1 MKQELVLA
9 FNELLEDKQLPKDI
23 ILQALRE
30 AMVHA
35 YKKSIGNATQGQEV
49 IADINLEKGEMHI
62 FVEKE
67 ITEDVQNDST
77 EILIEEARKIKADA
91 VLGDTIMVEITST
104 PKDFGR
110 VAATTARQRMAE
122 KIREAEHKAQID
134 YYKKQLGEI
143 VGGVV
148 QAISPVGLTIGLEL
162 KAEGTMQRKDI
173 IPHERVK
180 IHDRVRALVIEVNET
195 PKGPQILLSRTHKD
209 FLRRLLE
216 NEVPEIFHG
225 VVEIRAI
232 AREPGQRAKV
242 AVSAAQQGIDPVGAC
257 VGQRGVRIQNIV
269 SELHNEKID
278 VVEYDPDPT
287 GFIAKAI
294 RPARVSGVYLGETA
308 EGGRSALV
316 VVPEDQLSLAIGRD
330 GQNARLAAKLTNWRI
345 DIKSLSEAVSDW
357 LNILSKDSELKK
369 KMQLDAEFISQVEE
383 ITARKAEGRAITA
396 EEYSVLAQFVD
407 RLERKIISQNQA
419 VKVERQK
426 KQEEILLSIP
436 AGAYQMPLADCNLP
450 AKLIESLTAAGYTN
464 AGDLAI
470 DIKNNSDK
478 ISSLPG
484 IGPKTL
490 EKLQAFAEK
499 LPETAPQPAAEPVV
513 ETPLPSSAE
522 DTLSFEPE
530 VEATPQPT
538 SEKDEQPTP
547 EAAPISGEPMKELS
561 FDEMFKAAALKVA
574 KSSEDEEEEGA
585 VEDKDKKKKK
595 KKSKSRIITYD
606 PDLDMT
612 IVQKKHKTDGEEW
625 DAS

>member
-9 FNELLEDKQLPKDI
+9 FNELLDDKQLPKDI

-49 IADINLEKGEMHI
+49 TAEINLEKGEMHI

-77 EILIEEARKIKADA
+77 EIVIEEARKIKEDA

-148 QAISPVGLTIGLEL
+148 QAISPIGLTIGLEL

-173 IPHERVK
+173 IPRERVK

-242 AVSAAQQGIDPVGAC
+242 AVSASQQGIDPVGAC

-316 VVPEDQLSLAIGRD
+316 VVTEDQLSLAIGRD

-345 DIKSLSEAVSDW
+345 DIKSLGEAVSDW
-357 LNILSKDSELKK
+357 LNILSKDGALKE
-369 KMQLDAEFISQVEE
+369 KMQLDAEFINQVEE

-396 EEYSVLAQFVD
+396 EEYSVLSQFVD
-407 RLERKIISQNQA
+407 RLERKIITQNQA
-419 VKVERQK
+419 VKVARQK

-436 AGAYQMPLADCNLP
+436 AGAYKMPLADCALP
-450 AKLIESLTAAGYTN
+450 AKLIESLAAAGYTN

-470 DIKNNSDK
+470 DIKNGSEK
-478 ISSLPG
+478 ITGLAG

-490 EKLQAFAEK
+490 EKLQAFADS
-499 LPETAPQPAAEPVV
+499 LPEVAPNLEAEPSVAPVLETAVEKAAADSPEAEEKQATTAETPEQPRLEPAEAAAEP
-513 ETPLPSSAE
+513 
-522 DTLSFEPE
+522 
-530 VEATPQPT
+530 
-538 SEKDEQPTP
+538 
-547 EAAPISGEPMKELS
+547 GKELS
-561 FDEMFKAAALKVA
+561 FDEMFKAETLKVVQP
-574 KSSEDEEEEGA
+574 SEEEEEEGA
-585 VEDKDKKKKK
+585 VDDKEKKKKD
-595 KKSKSRIITYD
+595 KKSKSRVITYD

-612 IVQKKHKTDGEEW
+612 IMHKKHKTGEDEW
-625 DAS
+625 EA

>member
-23 ILQALRE
+23 ILEALQE

-35 YKKSIGNATQGQEV
+35 YKKSVGNATQGQEV
-49 IADINLEKGEMHI
+49 TAEISLEKGEMHI
-62 FVEKE
+62 YVEKE
-67 ITEDVQNDST
+67 VTEDVQNENT
-77 EILIEEARKIKADA
+77 EILLDEARKIKPDV

-143 VGGVV
+143 VSGVV
-148 QAISPVGLTIGLEL
+148 QAISPIGLTIGLEL

-180 IHDRVRALVIEVNET
+180 IHDRIRALVIEVSDT

-225 VVEIRAI
+225 IVEIRAI

-287 GFIAKAI
+287 VFIAKAI
-294 RPARVSGVYLGETA
+294 RPARVSGVYLNETV

-345 DIKSLSEAVSDW
+345 DIKSLGEAVSDW
-357 LNILSKDSELKK
+357 LNALSKDNELKE
-369 KMQLDAEFISQVEE
+369 KMQLEPELIDQVEE

-396 EEYSVLAQFVD
+396 EEYSVLAHFVD
-407 RLERKIISQNQA
+407 RLERKVISQNQA
-419 VKVERQK
+419 IRMARQK

-436 AGAYQMPLADCNLP
+436 AGAYQMTLADCNLP
-450 AKLIESLTAAGYTN
+450 AKLVETLTAAGYTN
-464 AGDLAI
+464 AGELAI
-470 DIKNNSDK
+470 DIKNNSEK

-490 EKLQAFAEK
+490 EKLQTFADSLSEIVTK
-499 LPETAPQPAAEPVV
+499 VEPAAEPQPVMPAP
-513 ETPLPSSAE
+513 EE
-522 DTLSFEPE
+522 QRIFEPE
-530 VEATPQPT
+530 PEKAPQVIQEPGMEKPGEIPGPA
-538 SEKDEQPTP
+538 SEP
-547 EAAPISGEPMKELS
+547 EKELS
-561 FDEMFKAAALKVA
+561 FDEMFKSETLKVIQP
-574 KSSEDEEEEGA
+574 SEDEEEEGLA
-585 VEDKDKKKKK
+585 VDEKKKKK

-612 IVQKKHKTDGEEW
+612 IMHKKHKTDEDEW
-625 DAS
+625 DA

>member
-9 FNELLEDKQLPKDI
+9 FNELLEDKQLPKDL
-23 ILQALRE
+23 ILQALQE

-49 IADINLEKGEMHI
+49 TAEINLEKGEMHI

-77 EILIEEARKIKADA
+77 EIILADALKIKPDG
-91 VLGDTIMVEITST
+91 VLGDTIMVEIEST

-110 VAATTARQRMAE
+110 VAAQTARQRMAE
-122 KIREAEHKAQID
+122 KIREAEHRAQIE

-143 VGGVV
+143 ISGVV
-148 QAISPVGLTIGLEL
+148 QAISPIGLTIGLEL
-162 KAEGTMQRKDI
+162 KAEGSMQRKDV
-173 IPHERVK
+173 IPRERVK
-180 IHDRVRALVIEVNET
+180 IHDRVRALVIEVNES

-242 AVSAAQQGIDPVGAC
+242 AVSASQQGIDPVGAC

-278 VVEYDPDPT
+278 VVEYDPDPA

-294 RPARVSGVYLGETA
+294 RPARVSGVYLGETT
-308 EGGRSALV
+308 EGGKTALV

-345 DIKSLSEAVSDW
+345 DIKSLGEAVSDW
-357 LNILSKDSELKK
+357 LTAISKNAALKE
-369 KMQLDAEFISQVEE
+369 KMAVEPEFIAQVEE
-383 ITARKAEGRAITA
+383 ITARKAEGRSITA

-407 RLERKIISQNQA
+407 RMERKIISQNQA
-419 VKVERQK
+419 VKVARQK

-436 AGAYQMPLADCNLP
+436 SAAYQMPLADCNLP
-450 AKLIESLTAAGYTN
+450 AKILVTLEGAGYTN

-470 DIKNNSDK
+470 DIKNGSEK
-478 ISSLPG
+478 ITTLPG
-484 IGPKTL
+484 IGPKTM
-490 EKLQAFAEK
+490 EKLLAFVEK
-499 LPETAPQPAAEPVV
+499 LPEIVAQIIPEPVVEESIPTVIDDTEIIEPVV
-513 ETPLPSSAE
+513 ET
-522 DTLSFEPE
+522 TTEPVLE
-530 VEATPQPT
+530 IAQEPNSETEAPPAVLT
-538 SEKDEQPTP
+538 
-547 EAAPISGEPMKELS
+547 KELS
-561 FDEMFKAAALKVA
+561 FDEMFKTDALKVTTPA
-574 KSSEDEEEEGA
+574 EDEEEEGES
-585 VEDKDKKKKK
+585 EDKDKKKKK
-595 KKSKSRIITYD
+595 KKSKSRVITYD
-606 PDLDMT
+606 PDLDIT
-612 IVQKKHKTDGEEW
+612 IVHKKHKTDNEEW
-625 DAS
+625 EA

>member
-23 ILQALRE
+23 ILQALQE

-49 IADINLEKGEMHI
+49 TAEINLEKGEMHI

-67 ITEDVQNDST
+67 IAEDVQNDST
-77 EILIEEARKIKADA
+77 EILLADALKIKPDA

-110 VAATTARQRMAE
+110 VAAQTARQRMAE

-143 VGGVV
+143 ISGVV

-162 KAEGTMQRKDI
+162 KAEGTMQRKDV
-173 IPHERVK
+173 IPRERVK
-180 IHDRVRALVIEVNET
+180 IHDRVRALVIEVNES

-242 AVSAAQQGIDPVGAC
+242 AVSASQQGIDPVGAC

-308 EGGRSALV
+308 EGGKTALV

-345 DIKSLSEAVSDW
+345 DIKSLGEAVSDW
-357 LNILSKDSELKK
+357 LNTISKDKALKK
-369 KMQLDAEFISQVEE
+369 QMQIEPELIAQVEE
-383 ITARKAEGRAITA
+383 ITARRAEGRTITA
-396 EEYSVLAQFVD
+396 EEYTVLAQFVD

-419 VKVERQK
+419 VKNAKQK

-436 AGAYQMPLADCNLP
+436 STAYQMPLADCKLP
-450 AKLIESLTAAGYTN
+450 AKILEALAAAGYTN

-470 DIKNNSDK
+470 DIKNGSEK
-478 ISSLPG
+478 ITTLPG
-484 IGPKTL
+484 IGPKTM
-490 EKLQAFAEK
+490 EKLQAFVEK
-499 LPETAPQPAAEPVV
+499 LPELAPKFIPEPEK
-513 ETPLPSSAE
+513 ETPIS
-522 DTLSFEPE
+522 
-530 VEATPQPT
+530 EATGI
-538 SEKDEQPTP
+538 TP
-547 EAAPISGEPMKELS
+547 EAEPAVEAIVEPDLENVQAPITEAETPSVEPAKELS
-561 FDEMFKAAALKVA
+561 FDEMFKTAALKVVKPA
-574 KSSEDEEEEGA
+574 EDEEEEGET
-585 VEDKDKKKKK
+585 EDKDKKKKK

-612 IVQKKHKTDGEEW
+612 IVQKKHKTGDEEW
-625 DAS
+625 ES

>member
-9 FNELLEDKQLPKDI
+9 FNELLEDKQLPKEI
-23 ILQALRE
+23 ILQALQE

-49 IADINLEKGEMHI
+49 TAEINLEKGEMHI

-67 ITEDVQNDST
+67 ITEDVLNDST
-77 EILIEEARKIKADA
+77 EVLLEDAQKIKPEAI
-91 VLGDTIMVEITST
+91 LGETIMVEITST

-110 VAATTARQRMAE
+110 VAAQTARQRMAE

-143 VGGVV
+143 ISGVV
-148 QAISPVGLTIGLEL
+148 QAISPIGLTIGLEL
-162 KAEGTMQRKDI
+162 KAEGTMQRKDV
-173 IPHERVK
+173 IPRERVK
-180 IHDRVRALVIEVNET
+180 IHDRVRALVIEVNES

-242 AVSAAQQGIDPVGAC
+242 AVSASQQGIDPVGAC

-294 RPARVSGVYLGETA
+294 RPARVSGVYLGETPQ
-308 EGGRSALV
+308 GGKAALV

-357 LNILSKDSELKK
+357 LNTISKDKALRE
-369 KMQLDAEFISQVEE
+369 KMQIEPEFIAQVEE

-396 EEYSVLAQFVD
+396 EEYAILAQFVD
-407 RLERKIISQNQA
+407 RLERKIISQNQV
-419 VKVERQK
+419 VKIAKQK

-436 AGAYQMPLADCNLP
+436 SAAYKIALADCDLP
-450 AKLIESLTAAGYTN
+450 AKILVSLSEAGYTN

-470 DIKNNSDK
+470 DIKNGSEK
-478 ISSLPG
+478 ITGLPG
-484 IGPKTL
+484 IGPKTM
-490 EKLQAFAEK
+490 EKLNAFVEK
-499 LPETAPQPAAEPVV
+499 LPELAAKIAP
-513 ETPLPSSAE
+513 
-522 DTLSFEPE
+522 EPE
-530 VEATPQPT
+530 VEAVIPESSVESIT
-538 SEKDEQPTP
+538 DETGVEP
-547 EAAPISGEPMKELS
+547 AAESAGEEVQATKTEPDLAPVGPITEPS
-561 FDEMFKAAALKVA
+561 FDDLFKAAALKVIPP
-574 KSSEDEEEEGA
+574 SEDEEEEGDA
-585 VEDKDKKKKK
+585 EDKDKKKKK

-612 IVQKKHKTDGEEW
+612 IVQKKHKTGDEEW
-625 DAS
+625 EA

>member
-1 MKQELVLA
+1 
-9 FNELLEDKQLPKDI
+9 
-23 ILQALRE
+23 
-30 AMVHA
+30 
-35 YKKSIGNATQGQEV
+35 
-49 IADINLEKGEMHI
+49 
-62 FVEKE
+62 
-67 ITEDVQNDST
+67 
-77 EILIEEARKIKADA
+77 
-91 VLGDTIMVEITST
+91 
-104 PKDFGR
+104 
-110 VAATTARQRMAE
+110 
-122 KIREAEHKAQID
+122 
-134 YYKKQLGEI
+134 

-173 IPHERVK
+173 IPRERVK
-180 IHDRVRALVIEVNET
+180 IHDRVRALVTEVNET

-294 RPARVSGVYLGETA
+294 RPARVSGVYLGETP

-345 DIKSLSEAVSDW
+345 DIKSLAEAVSDW
-357 LNILSKDSELKK
+357 LNALSKDSQLKE
-369 KMQLDAEFISQVEE
+369 KMQLEAEFISQVEE

-396 EEYSVLAQFVD
+396 EEYSILAQFVD
-407 RLERKIISQNQA
+407 RLERKIITQVQA
-419 VKVERQK
+419 VRAAKQK

-436 AGAYQMPLADCNLP
+436 AGAYQMPLADSGLP
-450 AKLIESLTAAGYTN
+450 GKLIEALTAAGYQN

-478 ISSLPG
+478 ITSLPG
-484 IGPKTL
+484 IGPKTM
-490 EKLQAFAEK
+490 EKLQAFADS
-499 LPETAPQPAAEPVV
+499 LPSIVPQVEAAV
-513 ETPLPSSAE
+513 ETPAE
-522 DTLSFEPE
+522 PAQAEERVFEPE
-530 VEATPQPT
+530 AE
-538 SEKDEQPTP
+538 E
-547 EAAPISGEPMKELS
+547 EAAPIAEDKIQEPATSEAKSAAETEKELS
-561 FDEMFKAAALKVA
+561 FDEMFKAEALKVVKPA
-574 KSSEDEEEEGA
+574 EEEEEETA
-585 VEDKDKKKKK
+585 AIDKDKQKKKKK
-595 KKSKSRIITYD
+595 GKSRVITYD
-606 PDLDMT
+606 PDLNMT
-612 IVQKKHKTDGEEW
+612 IVQKKHKSGDEEW
-625 DAS
+625 EE

>member
-9 FNELLEDKQLPKDI
+9 FNELLEDKQLPKDL
-23 ILQALRE
+23 ILQALQE

-49 IADINLEKGEMHI
+49 TAEINLEKGEMHI

-67 ITEDVQNDST
+67 ITEDVQNEST
-77 EILIEEARKIKADA
+77 EIILADA
-91 VLGDTIMVEITST
+91 CKLKPDAELGETIMVEIEST

-110 VAATTARQRMAE
+110 VAAQTARQRMAE
-122 KIREAEHKAQID
+122 KIREAEHKAQIE

-173 IPHERVK
+173 IPRERVK
-180 IHDRVRALVIEVNET
+180 IHDRVRALVIEANES

-242 AVSAAQQGIDPVGAC
+242 AVSASQQGIDPVGAC

-294 RPARVSGVYLGETA
+294 RPARVSGVYLGETS
-308 EGGRSALV
+308 EGGKTALV

-345 DIKSLSEAVSDW
+345 DIKSLGEAVSDW
-357 LNILSKDSELKK
+357 LAAISKDAALKE
-369 KMQLDAEFISQVEE
+369 KMQLDPEFIAQVEE

-396 EEYSVLAQFVD
+396 EEYSVLSQFVD

-419 VKVERQK
+419 VKIARQK

-436 AGAYQMPLADCNLP
+436 AGAYRMLLSDCDLP
-450 AKLIESLTAAGYTN
+450 AKILETLAAAGYTN

-470 DIKNNSDK
+470 DIKSGSEK
-478 ISSLPG
+478 ITALPG

-490 EKLQAFAEK
+490 EKLQAFVEK
-499 LPETAPQPAAEPVV
+499 LPELVLQSIPEPEVGASIPEASGETQVSEAKAEPVS
-513 ETPLPSSAE
+513 EPGHENIQEPKTKAESA
-522 DTLSFEPE
+522 TAEP
-530 VEATPQPT
+530 A
-538 SEKDEQPTP
+538 
-547 EAAPISGEPMKELS
+547 KELS
-561 FDEMFKAAALKVA
+561 FDEMFKTAALKVIPPA
-574 KSSEDEEEEGA
+574 EDEEEEGEA
-585 VEDKDKKKKK
+585 EDKEKKKKK

-612 IVQKKHKTDGEEW
+612 IVQKKHKTDDDEW
-625 DAS
+625 EA

>member
-35 YKKSIGNATQGQEV
+35 YKKSVGTATQGQQV
-49 IADINLEKGEMHI
+49 VADVNLEKGEMHI

-67 ITEDVQNDST
+67 VTEDVMNEST
-77 EILIEEARKIKADA
+77 EILLEEARQVKADA
-91 VLGDTIMVEITST
+91 ELGETIMVEITST

-180 IHDRVRALVIEVNET
+180 IHDRVRALVTEVNET

-225 VVEIRAI
+225 IVEIRAI

-278 VVEYDPDPT
+278 VVEYDADPT

-294 RPARVSGVYLGETA
+294 RPARVSGVYLGETP

-345 DIKSLSEAVSDW
+345 DIKSLAEAVSDW
-357 LNILSKDSELKK
+357 LNALSKDSQLKE
-369 KMQLDAEFISQVEE
+369 KMQLEAEFISQVEE

-407 RLERKIISQNQA
+407 RLERKIITQVQA
-419 VKVERQK
+419 VRAAKQK

-436 AGAYQMPLADCNLP
+436 AGAYQMPLADSGLP
-450 AKLIESLTAAGYTN
+450 AKIIESLTAAGYNN

-478 ISSLPG
+478 ITSLPG
-484 IGPKTL
+484 IGPKTM
-490 EKLQAFAEK
+490 EKLQAFAES
-499 LPETAPQPAAEPVV
+499 LPDIVPQVEAAVESTVESAQVEERVFEPELEEEAAPITEEKIQEPAASGAEPVV
-513 ETPLPSSAE
+513 E
-522 DTLSFEPE
+522 
-530 VEATPQPT
+530 
-538 SEKDEQPTP
+538 
-547 EAAPISGEPMKELS
+547 AAKELS
-561 FDEMFKAAALKVA
+561 FDEMFKAEALKVVKPA
-574 KSSEDEEEEGA
+574 EEEEEETA
-585 VEDKDKKKKK
+585 VIDKDKKKKK
-595 KKSKSRIITYD
+595 KKGKSRVITYD

-612 IVQKKHKTDGEEW
+612 IVQKKHKSGDEEW
-625 DAS
+625 EE

>member
-9 FNELLEDKQLPKDI
+9 FNELLEDKQLPRDL
-23 ILQALRE
+23 ILQALQE

-49 IADINLEKGEMHI
+49 TAEIDLEKGEMHI

-67 ITEDVQNDST
+67 ITEDVLNEST
-77 EILIEEARKIKADA
+77 EIILADACKIKPDA
-91 VLGDTIMVEITST
+91 VLGDTIMVEIEST

-110 VAATTARQRMAE
+110 VAAQTARQRMAE
-122 KIREAEHKAQID
+122 KIREAEHRAQIE

-143 VGGVV
+143 ISGVV

-162 KAEGTMQRKDI
+162 KAEGTMQRKDV
-173 IPHERVK
+173 IPRERVK
-180 IHDRVRALVIEVNET
+180 IHERVRALVIEVNES

-242 AVSAAQQGIDPVGAC
+242 AVSASQQGIDPVGAC

-278 VVEYDPDPT
+278 VVEYDPDPS

-294 RPARVSGVYLGETA
+294 RPARVSGVYLGETPH
-308 EGGRSALV
+308 GGKTALV

-345 DIKSLSEAVSDW
+345 DIKSLGEAVSDW
-357 LNILSKDSELKK
+357 LTAISKDNTLKE
-369 KMQLDAEFISQVEE
+369 KMQIEPEFIAQVEE
-383 ITARKAEGRAITA
+383 ITARKAEGRSITA
-396 EEYSVLAQFVD
+396 EEYSTLAQFVD

-419 VKVERQK
+419 VKVARQK

-436 AGAYQMPLADCNLP
+436 SAAYRMPLADCDLP
-450 AKLIESLTAAGYTN
+450 ANILESLAGAGYTN

-470 DIKNNSDK
+470 DIKNSSEK
-478 ISSLPG
+478 ITTLPG
-484 IGPKTL
+484 IGPKTM
-490 EKLQAFAEK
+490 EKLQAFVEK
-499 LPETAPQPAAEPVV
+499 LPEIVPQFIPEPVLEVSTLASTGENQETEPTNEPMAEPSLEKIQESLS
-513 ETPLPSSAE
+513 ET
-522 DTLSFEPE
+522 
-530 VEATPQPT
+530 EATPVDLT
-538 SEKDEQPTP
+538 
-547 EAAPISGEPMKELS
+547 KELS
-561 FDEMFKAAALKVA
+561 FEEIFKKAALKVIQPGE
-574 KSSEDEEEEGA
+574 EDEEEGEA
-585 VEDKDKKKKK
+585 EDKDKKKKK
-595 KKSKSRIITYD
+595 KKSKSRVITYD

-612 IVQKKHKTDGEEW
+612 IVHKKHKTDNEEW
-625 DAS
+625 EA

>member
-23 ILQALRE
+23 ILQALQE

-49 IADINLEKGEMHI
+49 TAEINLEKGEMHI

-67 ITEDVQNDST
+67 IAEDVQNDST
-77 EILIEEARKIKADA
+77 EILLEDALKIKPDA

-110 VAATTARQRMAE
+110 VAAQTARQRMAE

-143 VGGVV
+143 ISGVV

-162 KAEGTMQRKDI
+162 KAEGTMQRKDV
-173 IPHERVK
+173 IPRERVK
-180 IHDRVRALVIEVNET
+180 IHDRVRALVIEVNES

-242 AVSAAQQGIDPVGAC
+242 AVSASQQGIDPVGAC

-308 EGGRSALV
+308 EGGKTALV

-345 DIKSLSEAVSDW
+345 DIKSLGEAVSDW
-357 LNILSKDSELKK
+357 LNTISKDKALKK
-369 KMQLDAEFISQVEE
+369 QMQIEPELIAQVEE
-383 ITARKAEGRAITA
+383 ITARRAEGRTITA
-396 EEYSVLAQFVD
+396 EEYTVLAQFVD

-419 VKVERQK
+419 VKNAKQK

-436 AGAYQMPLADCNLP
+436 STAYQMPLADCKLP
-450 AKLIESLTAAGYTN
+450 AKILEALAAAGYTN

-470 DIKNNSDK
+470 DIKNGSEK
-478 ISSLPG
+478 ITTLPG
-484 IGPKTL
+484 IGPKTM
-490 EKLQAFAEK
+490 EKLQAFVEK
-499 LPETAPQPAAEPVV
+499 LPELAPKFIPEPEKETPISEGTGITQEAEPAVEAIV
-513 ETPLPSSAE
+513 EPDSENVQAPVTEAETPSV
-522 DTLSFEPE
+522 EP
-530 VEATPQPT
+530 A
-538 SEKDEQPTP
+538 
-547 EAAPISGEPMKELS
+547 KELS
-561 FDEMFKAAALKVA
+561 FDEMFKTAALKVVKPA
-574 KSSEDEEEEGA
+574 EDEEEEGET
-585 VEDKDKKKKK
+585 EDKDKKKKK

-612 IVQKKHKTDGEEW
+612 IVQKKHKTGDEEW
-625 DAS
+625 ES

>member
-49 IADINLEKGEMHI
+49 TAEINLEKGEMHI

-67 ITEDVQNDST
+67 VTEDVQNEST
-77 EILIEEARKIKADA
+77 EILIADAHKIKPDA
-91 VLGDTIMVEITST
+91 TLGDTIMVEIEST

-110 VAATTARQRMAE
+110 VAAQTARQRMAE
-122 KIREAEHKAQID
+122 KIREAEHKAQIE

-143 VGGVV
+143 ISGVV

-173 IPHERVK
+173 IPRERVK
-180 IHDRVRALVIEVNET
+180 IHDRVRALVIEVNES

-242 AVSAAQQGIDPVGAC
+242 AVSASQQGIDPVGAC

-287 GFIAKAI
+287 SFIAKAI
-294 RPARVSGVYLGETA
+294 RPARVSGVYLGETP
-308 EGGRSALV
+308 EGGKTALV

-345 DIKSLSEAVSDW
+345 DIKSLGEAVSDW
-357 LNILSKDSELKK
+357 LNIISKDAALKE
-369 KMQLDAEFISQVEE
+369 KMQVEPEFITQVEE

-407 RLERKIISQNQA
+407 RMERKIISQNQA
-419 VKVERQK
+419 IKIAKQK

-436 AGAYQMPLADCNLP
+436 SGAYHMPLSECNLP
-450 AKLIESLTAAGYTN
+450 AKLLEILAGAGYTN

-470 DIKNNSDK
+470 DIKSGSEK
-478 ISSLPG
+478 IKSLPG

-490 EKLQAFAEK
+490 EKLQTFVEK
-499 LPETAPQPAAEPVV
+499 LPEVAAQFIPEPVV
-513 ETPLPSSAE
+513 EAVIPASA
-522 DTLSFEPE
+522 
-530 VEATPQPT
+530 
-538 SEKDEQPTP
+538 
-547 EAAPISGEPMKELS
+547 GEPQAAEPAVEPVAEASLENAEETKTEGEPAPAEPAKELS
-561 FDEMFKAAALKVA
+561 FDEMFKTAALKVTP
-574 KSSEDEEEEGA
+574 SSEDEEEEGES
-585 VEDKDKKKKK
+585 EDKDKKKKK
-595 KKSKSRIITYD
+595 KKSKSRVITYD

-612 IVQKKHKTDGEEW
+612 IVHKKHKTDNEEW
-625 DAS
+625 EA

>member
-49 IADINLEKGEMHI
+49 TAEIDLEKGEMHI

-67 ITEDVQNDST
+67 ITEDVQNEST
-77 EILIEEARKIKADA
+77 EIILADACKIKPDA
-91 VLGDTIMVEITST
+91 ALGDTIMVEIEST

-110 VAATTARQRMAE
+110 VAAQTARQRMAE
-122 KIREAEHKAQID
+122 KIREAEHKAQIE

-143 VGGVV
+143 ISGIV

-162 KAEGTMQRKDI
+162 KAEGTMQRKDV
-173 IPHERVK
+173 IPRERVK
-180 IHDRVRALVIEVNET
+180 IHDRVRALVIGVNES

-242 AVSAAQQGIDPVGAC
+242 AVSASQQGIDPVGAC

-294 RPARVSGVYLGETA
+294 RPARVSGVYLGETS
-308 EGGRSALV
+308 EGGKTALV

-345 DIKSLSEAVSDW
+345 DIKSLGEAVSDW
-357 LNILSKDSELKK
+357 LNTLSKNAALKE
-369 KMQLDAEFISQVEE
+369 KMQVEPEFIAQVEE
-383 ITARKAEGRAITA
+383 ITARKAEGRSITA

-407 RLERKIISQNQA
+407 RLERKIISQNQV
-419 VKVERQK
+419 VKIARQK

-436 AGAYQMPLADCNLP
+436 SAAYRMQLTDCDLP
-450 AKLIESLTAAGYTN
+450 AKILGTLAGAGYTN

-470 DIKNNSDK
+470 DIKSGSEK
-478 ISSLPG
+478 ITNLPG
-484 IGPKTL
+484 IGPKTM

-499 LPETAPQPAAEPVV
+499 LPEIVLQSIP
-513 ETPLPSSAE
+513 
-522 DTLSFEPE
+522 EPE
-530 VEATPQPT
+530 VEA
-538 SEKDEQPTP
+538 STP
-547 EAAPISGEPMKELS
+547 ESSGETQVAVPVVEPVAEPSLVNLQEPNTDAETAPVESAKELT
-561 FDEMFKAAALKVA
+561 FDEMFKAAALKVIPPA
-574 KSSEDEEEEGA
+574 EDEEEEGET
-585 VEDKDKKKKK
+585 EDKDKKKKK
-595 KKSKSRIITYD
+595 KKSKSRVITYD

-612 IVQKKHKTDGEEW
+612 IVHKKHKTDGEEW
-625 DAS
+625 EA

>member
-30 AMVHA
+30 AMVSA
-35 YKKSIGNATQGQEV
+35 YKKSVGTATQGQEV
-49 IADINLEKGEMHI
+49 TADISLEKGEMHI

-67 ITEDVQNDST
+67 ITEDVLNDST
-77 EILIEEARKIKADA
+77 EILLDEARKIKPDA
-91 VLGDTIMVEITST
+91 TLGDTIMVEITST

-162 KAEGTMQRKDI
+162 KAEGSMQRKDV

-180 IHDRVRALVIEVNET
+180 IHDRIRALVTEVSES

-225 VVEIRAI
+225 IVEIRAI

-242 AVSAAQQGIDPVGAC
+242 AVSTAQQGIDPVGAC

-287 GFIAKAI
+287 VFIAKAI

-357 LNILSKDSELKK
+357 LNALSKDSSLKE
-369 KMQLDAEFISQVEE
+369 KMQLEDELINQVEE

-407 RLERKIISQNQA
+407 RLERKVISHSQA
-419 VKVERQK
+419 IKMAKQK

-436 AGAYQMPLADCNLP
+436 SGVYQMTLAESGLP
-450 AKLIESLTAAGYTN
+450 AKLVDALTAAGYTN

-470 DIKNNSDK
+470 DIKNNSEK
-478 ISSLPG
+478 ITNLPG

-490 EKLQAFAEK
+490 EKLHTFVDS
-499 LPETAPQPAAEPVV
+499 LPEIAPKLKPAAVVPIAEAATEEPHV
-513 ETPLPSSAE
+513 
-522 DTLSFEPE
+522 FEPE
-530 VEATPQPT
+530 
-538 SEKDEQPTP
+538 P
-547 EAAPISGEPMKELS
+547 EAATQPSLEKAEENAVLPTEPATIPEKEIS
-561 FDEMFKAAALKVA
+561 FDEMFKAETLKVVQP
-574 KSSEDEEEEGA
+574 SDEEEEEGGA
-585 VEDKDKKKKK
+585 GDKDKKK
-595 KKSKSRIITYD
+595 KKSKSRVITYD

-612 IVQKKHKTDGEEW
+612 IMHKKHKKDGEEW
-625 DAS
+625 EE

>member
-35 YKKSIGNATQGQEV
+35 YKKSVGTATQGQQV
-49 IADINLEKGEMHI
+49 VADVNLEKGEMHI

-67 ITEDVQNDST
+67 VTEDVLNEST
-77 EILIEEARKIKADA
+77 EILLEEARQIKAD
-91 VLGDTIMVEITST
+91 VELGDTIMVEITST

-173 IPHERVK
+173 IPHERVN
-180 IHDRVRALVIEVNET
+180 IHDRVRALVTEVNET

-225 VVEIRAI
+225 IVEIRAI

-294 RPARVSGVYLGETA
+294 RPARVSGVYLGETP

-345 DIKSLSEAVSDW
+345 DIKSLGEAVSDW
-357 LNILSKDSELKK
+357 LNALSKDSQLKE
-369 KMQLDAEFISQVEE
+369 KMQLEDEFISQVEE

-407 RLERKIISQNQA
+407 RLERKVITQVQA
-419 VKVERQK
+419 IRAAKQK

-436 AGAYQMPLADCNLP
+436 AGAYQMPLTDSGLP
-450 AKLIESLTAAGYTN
+450 AKIIESLTAAGYSN

-470 DIKNNSDK
+470 DIKNYSDK
-478 ISSLPG
+478 ITSLPG
-484 IGPKTL
+484 IGPKTM
-490 EKLQAFAEK
+490 EKLQAFAES
-499 LPETAPQPAAEPVV
+499 LPNLVPQVKTAIETPV
-513 ETPLPSSAE
+513 ETVPAE
-522 DTLSFEPE
+522 ERVFEPE
-530 VEATPQPT
+530 E
-538 SEKDEQPTP
+538 
-547 EAAPISGEPMKELS
+547 EAAPTIEEKIQEPAASGVEPIAESGKELS
-561 FDEMFKAAALKVA
+561 FDEMFKAETLKVV
-574 KSSEDEEEEGA
+574 KPVDEEEEEIA
-585 VEDKDKKKKK
+585 NIDKDKKKKK
-595 KKSKSRIITYD
+595 KKGKSRVITYD
-606 PDLDMT
+606 PDLGMT
-612 IVQKKHKTDGEEW
+612 IVQKKHKSGDEEW
-625 DAS
+625 EE

>member
-49 IADINLEKGEMHI
+49 TAEINLEKGEMHI

-67 ITEDVQNDST
+67 ITEDVQNEST
-77 EILIEEARKIKADA
+77 EIILAEARKIKPDA
-91 VLGDTIMVEITST
+91 ALGDTIMVEIEST

-110 VAATTARQRMAE
+110 VAAQTARQRMAE
-122 KIREAEHKAQID
+122 KIREAEHKAQIE

-143 VGGVV
+143 ISGVV

-162 KAEGTMQRKDI
+162 KAEGTMQRKDV
-173 IPHERVK
+173 IPRERVK
-180 IHDRVRALVIEVNET
+180 IHDRVRALVIEVNES

-242 AVSAAQQGIDPVGAC
+242 AVSASQQGIDPVGAC

-278 VVEYDPDPT
+278 VVEYDQDPT

-294 RPARVSGVYLGETA
+294 RPARVSGVYLGETLQ
-308 EGGRSALV
+308 GGKTALV

-345 DIKSLSEAVSDW
+345 DIKSLGEAVSDW
-357 LNILSKDSELKK
+357 LTTLSKNITLKE
-369 KMQLDAEFISQVEE
+369 KMQVEPEFIAQVEE
-383 ITARKAEGRAITA
+383 ITARKAEGRSITA
-396 EEYSVLAQFVD
+396 EEYSLLAQFVD

-419 VKVERQK
+419 VKIARQK

-436 AGAYQMPLADCNLP
+436 SAAYRMPLAKCNLP
-450 AKLIESLTAAGYTN
+450 AKILETLAGAGYTN

-470 DIKNNSDK
+470 DIKSGSEK
-478 ISSLPG
+478 ITTLPG
-484 IGPKTL
+484 IGPKTM
-490 EKLQAFAEK
+490 EKLQAFVEK
-499 LPETAPQPAAEPVV
+499 LPAIVPQSIP
-513 ETPLPSSAE
+513 
-522 DTLSFEPE
+522 EPE
-530 VEATPQPT
+530 VESTIPESTGETQVAVSEADPVSEPSLENVQEPNTEAETTPV
-538 SEKDEQPTP
+538 
-547 EAAPISGEPMKELS
+547 EPAKELS
-561 FDEMFKAAALKVA
+561 FDEMFKTAALKVIPPA
-574 KSSEDEEEEGA
+574 EDEDEEGET
-585 VEDKDKKKKK
+585 EDKDKKKKK
-595 KKSKSRIITYD
+595 KKSKSRVITYD

-612 IVQKKHKTDGEEW
+612 IVHKKHKTDNEEW
-625 DAS
+625 EA